1 MNKLWLFCSCTPV
14 GMVLLAFGTNIFAES
29 LHGGHLSKSINIYSH
44 IVFIH
49 VRTVYSILSAALQV
63 SQKVIFI

>member
-14 GMVLLAFGTNIFAES
+14 GMVLLAFGTNMLLKVYTVDIDRS
-29 LHGGHLSKSINIYSH
+29 LYIYSH